1 MSYFLTDE
9 QEHELN
15 LFLDEENRN
24 ICEQQLESD
33 DVPEELKEI
42 IRSTIEAGSP
52 IPAFNPIHGY
62 YSISFTPC
70 EEGNRIYAHHHL
82 SNKSKA
88 LYDPSKIVEQLD
100 EFLGQ
105 NTENTENTE
114 NLTEENYVLE
124 ESNNEPTENI
134 ATYINEIN
142 PENLTREDIEN
153 MFGPPPENIVEIN

>member
-15 LFLDEENRN
+15 LFLDEENRD
-24 ICEQQLESD
+24 ICRLQLESD

-82 SNKSKA
+82 SNKSKS
-88 LYDPSKIVEQLD
+88 LYDPSKIIDQLD
-100 EFLGQ
+100 DLLNT
-105 NTENTENTE
+105 NTEQV
-114 NLTEENYVLE
+114 EEPIDSE
-124 ESNNEPTENI
+124 DISNEPTSNFI
-134 ATYINEIN
+134 DYIEDIN
-142 PENLTREDIEN
+142 PEKLTVDDIES
-153 MFGPPPENIVEIN
+153 MFGPPPEEMVTFDQK

>member
-15 LFLDEENRN
+15 LFLDEENRD
-24 ICEQQLESD
+24 ICKQQLESD

-82 SNKSKA
+82 TNKSVA
-88 LYDPSKIVEQLD
+88 LYDPSQVINQLD
-100 EFLGQ
+100 ELLISD
-105 NTENTENTE
+105 TEINQD
-114 NLTEENYVLE
+114 
-124 ESNNEPTENI
+124 SENI
-134 ATYINEIN
+134 SDLSAHNMMEQIEDIN
-142 PENLTREDIEN
+142 PENLTTEDIES
-153 MFGPPPENIVEIN
+153 MFGPPPDEMINSDNN

>member
-15 LFLDEENRN
+15 LFLDEENRD
-24 ICEQQLESD
+24 ICRLQLESD

-82 SNKSKA
+82 SNKSKS
-88 LYDPSKIVEQLD
+88 LCDPSKIIDQLD
-100 EFLGQ
+100 DLLNT
-105 NTENTENTE
+105 NTEQVED
-114 NLTEENYVLE
+114 
-124 ESNNEPTENI
+124 
-134 ATYINEIN
+134 IN
-142 PENLTREDIEN
+142 PEKLTVDDIES
-153 MFGPPPENIVEIN
+153 MFGPPPEEMVTFDQN

>member
-15 LFLDEENRN
+15 LFLDEENRS

-82 SNKSKA
+82 SNKSKS
-88 LYDPSKIVEQLD
+88 LWDPSKVTDQLE
-100 EFLGQ
+100 EFLGS
-105 NTENTENTE
+105 NTENIQEPVE
-114 NLTEENYVLE
+114 QEYVPEEPMTDLVDH
-124 ESNNEPTENI
+124 
-134 ATYINEIN
+134 INDIN
-142 PENLTREDIEN
+142 PENLTKEDIES
-153 MFGPPPENIVEIN
+153 MFGPPPENMTVFTEGQL

>member
-15 LFLDEENRN
+15 LFLDEENRS

-88 LYDPSKIVEQLD
+88 LWDPSKITEQLD
-100 EFLGQ
+100 EFL
-105 NTENTENTE
+105 NENSENIE
-114 NLTEENYVLE
+114 EPIAENYTPE
-124 ESNNEPTENI
+124 EPVGDLVD
-134 ATYINEIN
+134 YINDVD
-142 PENLTREDIEN
+142 PEKLTKEDIES
-153 MFGPPPENIVEIN
+153 MFGPPPENNAVFTEQ

>member
-15 LFLDEENRN
+15 LFLDKENRS

-82 SNKSKA
+82 SNKSIA
-88 LYDPSKIVEQLD
+88 LFDPSKITEQLE
-100 EFLGQ
+100 EFLGS
-105 NTENTENTE
+105 NTENIQEPVE
-114 NLTEENYVLE
+114 QEYVPEEPMTDLVDH
-124 ESNNEPTENI
+124 
-134 ATYINEIN
+134 INDIN
-142 PENLTREDIEN
+142 PENLTKEDIES
-153 MFGPPPENIVEIN
+153 MFGPPPGDMAIVTEK

>member
-15 LFLDEENRN
+15 LFLDEENRS

-88 LYDPSKIVEQLD
+88 LWDPSKITEQLD
-100 EFLGQ
+100 EFL
-105 NTENTENTE
+105 NENSENI
-114 NLTEENYVLE
+114 EEPVEQTYIPE
-124 ESNNEPTENI
+124 EPTGDLVD
-134 ATYINEIN
+134 YINDVD
-142 PENLTREDIEN
+142 PEKLTKEDIES
-153 MFGPPPENIVEIN
+153 MFGPPPENNAVFTEQQS

>member
-15 LFLDEENRN
+15 LFLDEENRD
-24 ICEQQLESD
+24 ICRLQLESD

-88 LYDPSKIVEQLD
+88 LHDPSKIIDQLD
-100 EFLGQ
+100 DLLNT
-105 NTENTENTE
+105 NTEQVEEPIDSENI
-114 NLTEENYVLE
+114 
-124 ESNNEPTENI
+124 SNEPTSNFI
-134 ATYINEIN
+134 DYIEDIN
-142 PENLTREDIEN
+142 PEKLTVDDIES
-153 MFGPPPENIVEIN
+153 MFGPPPEEMVTFDQK